1 MALLPFR
8 SRIISDVGFSLGDE
22 GKGRLIPELVAEL
35 QETTGNRAAVG
46 MVLKV
51 NGGANSGH
59 TAGGLKLNLIPSGI
73 VTAEVSDL
81 AIGAGVVA
89 DPRKFLWELA
99 YLGLHGYDAAPR
111 LRIDERTM
119 LSDVSHRLLDL
130 SAEDYRVRV
139 LGAEPRGSTGRG
151 ISPAFTDE
159 AAHTQ
164 IPYAVFLGERA
175 AFAQRMHFRLQ
186 RAAATARHVYGVSA
200 EFWHAAFDRLTTAE
214 HRANQEALAAGVLAP
229 HEVDFGRFRGSEPWT
244 FDADAVIE
252 AYWNAGRALAGSI
265 TDVRERVRANLE
277 AGRTI
282 IGEHGQSFWLDK
294 RHGFP
299 PNVTASHTGVA
310 ELFQSAA
317 LPLQP
322 VHVIGVVK
330 AYDTKVGTHEFLT
343 RIPADHP
350 LHERLSRL
358 EFGTSTGRQRAVGW
372 CDAVEKG
379 DALRY
384 HGADDLMINK
394 VDALG
399 ADSTWSGGVLRI
411 ATHYR
416 GPDGT
421 EYHHVPRDEALRA
434 RLTPVYR
441 DLPSWTEDLGKVRS
455 WAGLPRNARR
465 YLAAIMRATIEVA
478 FRGERWPDRLPNLRY
493 VGVGPDP
500 SQIIRDIPAPAELLA
515 EAD

>member
-1 MALLPFR
+1 MALLPLS
-8 SRIISDVGFSLGDE
+8 SRVVSDVGFSLGDE

-35 QETTGNRAAVG
+35 QEATGDRRAVG

-73 VTAEVSDL
+73 VTTEVAEL

-89 DPRKFLWELA
+89 DPRKFLWEIA
-99 YLGLHGYDAAPR
+99 YLSLHGHDAAAR

-119 LSDVSHRLLDL
+119 VSDVSHRMLDL
-130 SAEDYRVRV
+130 AYEDYRVRV
-139 LGAEPRGSTGRG
+139 LGSDPRGSTGRG
-151 ISPAFTDE
+151 ISPAYADE
-159 AAHTQ
+159 SLQSQIYYTQ
-164 IPYAVFLGERA
+164 FRGERA
-175 AFAQRMHFRLQ
+175 EYARLMRFRLE
-186 RAAATARHVYGVSA
+186 RAAATIRHVFGVSA
-200 EFWHAAFDRLTTAE
+200 EFWHDAFERLTAAE
-214 HRANQEALAAGVLAP
+214 TRANQEALTAGRLSPAD
-229 HEVDFGRFRGSEPWT
+229 VDFTRFRGAEPWS
-244 FDADAVIE
+244 FDIDAVIE

-265 TDVRERVRANLE
+265 TDVRERVRATVA
-277 AGRTI
+277 AGRYV
-282 IGEHGQSFWLDK
+282 IGEHGQSYWLDK

-317 LPLQP
+317 LPVQR

-330 AYDTKVGTHEFLT
+330 AYDTKVGTHTFLT
-343 RIPADHP
+343 RMPADHP
-350 LHERLSRL
+350 LAQRLSLL
-358 EFGTSTGRQRAVGW
+358 EFGTSTGRQRMVGW

-399 ADSTWSGGVLRI
+399 ADSSWSGGVLRI

-421 EYHHVPRDEALRA
+421 EYRHVPRDDSLRT
-434 RLTPVYR
+434 RLQPVYT
-441 DLPSWTEDLGKVRS
+441 DLPTWAEDLGQMRRWS
-455 WAGLPRNARR
+455 DLPRNARR
-465 YLAAIMRATIEVA
+465 YLATMMRATFEVA
-478 FRGERWPDRLPNLRY
+478 YDGEAWPEILPNLRY

-500 SQIIRDIPAPAELLA
+500 SQIIRDVPTPPELLA